1 MDQVFFSIQYNLL
14 IMHQQIL
21 NFLGDPDQ
29 LEKLYRS
36 NSSEFEKAFH
46 SIYPEIKE
54 EKLAQYWNARLGY
67 ERSEISW
74 GTKKDWIF
82 ILLASLL
89 GGLIAKI
96 PAIFQIKPEFF
107 YTRNIGF
114 IVFPALASYFI
125 WKRNIPTP
133 RILFTAV
140 AFAIAAVYINFLPD
154 LPNNDT
160 IILACLHLPFLLW
173 ALLGINYVGLDL
185 RNDESRLDFLRF
197 NGDFLILSGILVI
210 VGGLFTA
217 IVIGLFKAIGIK
229 IEEFYF
235 DYLAVFAGAAL
246 PIISTFMTQSNPSLV
261 NKVSPVVA
269 KICSPVVLIMLIVYL
284 GAILFSDKDPYND
297 RNFLLVFNLLLLGVM
312 AIILFSLAET
322 SKDYGNPWSLIVL
335 LALSLVTMVVNGI
348 AFTAILFRISE
359 WGITPNRLA
368 ILGANFLMLANLVF
382 IAYRLFNRVV
392 KKDEK
397 SSVENA
403 IANFL
408 PIYILWAMLVVFV
421 FPLLFNFR

>member
-1 MDQVFFSIQYNLL
+1 MREILLNNL
-14 IMHQQIL
+14 H
-21 NFLGDPDQ
+21 DAAQ

-36 NSSEFEKAFH
+36 NSSIFKETFLLL
-46 SIYPEIKE
+46 YPEIQD
-54 EKLAQYWNARLGY
+54 EKLAQYWNARLAY
-67 ERSEISW
+67 DKSEISW
-74 GTKKDWIF
+74 GKKSDWIF
-82 ILLASLL
+82 VIVASLL
-89 GGLIAKI
+89 AGLIAKS
-96 PAIFQIKPEFF
+96 PAIFNIKPEFF

-114 IVFPALASYFI
+114 VVFPALASYFI
-125 WKRNIPTP
+125 WKRNIPMP
-133 RILFTAV
+133 RILFTAA
-140 AFAIAAVYINFLPD
+140 AFIIAAVYMNLLPD

-173 ALLGINYVGLDL
+173 ALLGINFVGLDL

-229 IEEFYF
+229 IEDFYF

-246 PIISTFMTQSNPSLV
+246 PIMSTFITQSNPSLV
-261 NKVSPVVA
+261 NKVSPVIA
-269 KICSPVVLIMLIVYL
+269 KICSPIVLIMLLVYL
-284 GAILFSDKDPYND
+284 GAVLFSDKDPYND

-322 SKDYGNPWSLIVL
+322 SKDQDNHWSLIILFAIAV
-335 LALSLVTMVVNGI
+335 VTMVVNGI
-348 AFTAILFRISE
+348 ALAAILFRISE

-368 ILGANFLMLANLVF
+368 ILGANFLMLANLVL
-382 IAYRLFNRVV
+382 IAFRLFNRVI

-397 SSVENA
+397 SSAENA

-408 PIYILWAMLVVFV
+408 PIYIVWALVVVFV

>member
-1 MDQVFFSIQYNLL
+1 MDETFFLILCNLL
-14 IMHQQIL
+14 TMRQQIL
-21 NFLGDPDQ
+21 NHLEDPDQ

-36 NSSEFEKAFH
+36 NSAAFVKVFN
-46 SIYPEIKE
+46 SVYPEIKD
-54 EKLAQYWNARLGY
+54 EKLAQYWHARLSY

-74 GTKKDWIF
+74 GTKNDWIF

-89 GGLIAKI
+89 AGLIAKI
-96 PAIFQIKPEFF
+96 PAIFQIKPELF

-125 WKRNIPTP
+125 WKRNIPLP
-133 RILFTAV
+133 RILFTAA
-140 AFAIAAVYINFLPD
+140 AFIIAAVYMNLLPD

-160 IILACLHLPFLLW
+160 IILACLHVPFLLW
-173 ALLGINYVGLDL
+173 ALLGINFVGLDL

-229 IEEFYF
+229 IEDFYF

-284 GAILFSDKDPYND
+284 GAVLFSDKDPYND

-322 SKDYGNPWSLIVL
+322 AKDFGNSWSLVIL
-335 LALSLVTMVVNGI
+335 LALSVVTMVVNGI

-382 IAYRLFNRVV
+382 IAYRLFNRVI

-397 SSVENA
+397 TSVENA

>member
-1 MDQVFFSIQYNLL
+1 MREI
-14 IMHQQIL
+14 IL
-21 NFLGDPDQ
+21 NNLHDAVQ

-36 NSSEFEKAFH
+36 NSSTFKETFLLL
-46 SIYPEIKE
+46 YPEIQD
-54 EKLAQYWNARLGY
+54 EKLAQYWNARLAY
-67 ERSEISW
+67 DKSEISW
-74 GTKKDWIF
+74 GKKSDWIF
-82 ILLASLL
+82 VIFASLL
-89 GGLIAKI
+89 AGLIAKT
-96 PAIFQIKPEFF
+96 PAIFNIKPEFF

-125 WKRNIPTP
+125 WKRKIPMP
-133 RILFTAV
+133 RILFTAA
-140 AFAIAAVYINFLPD
+140 AFAIAAVYINLLPD

-173 ALLGINYVGLDL
+173 ALLGINYVGLDI

-229 IEEFYF
+229 IEDFYF

-246 PIISTFMTQSNPSLV
+246 PIMSTFITQSNPSLV
-261 NKVSPVVA
+261 NKVSPVIA
-269 KICSPVVLIMLIVYL
+269 KICSPIVLIMLLVYL
-284 GAILFSDKDPYND
+284 GAVLFSDKDPYND

-312 AIILFSLAET
+312 AIIFFSLAET
-322 SKDYGNPWSLIVL
+322 SKDQDNHWSLIILFATAV
-335 LALSLVTMVVNGI
+335 VTMVVNGI
-348 AFTAILFRISE
+348 ALAAILFRISE

-368 ILGANFLMLANLVF
+368 ILGANFLMLANLVL
-382 IAYRLFNRVV
+382 IAFRLFNRVI

-397 SSVENA
+397 SSAENA

-408 PIYILWAMLVVFV
+408 PIYILWAMVVVFV

>member
-1 MDQVFFSIQYNLL
+1 MREILLNNL
-14 IMHQQIL
+14 H
-21 NFLGDPDQ
+21 DADK

-36 NSSEFEKAFH
+36 NSSEFAKAFN
-46 SIYPEIKE
+46 SVYPEIKDDQ
-54 EKLAQYWNARLGY
+54 LAQYWHARLSY

-82 ILLASLL
+82 IFLASLL
-89 GGLIAKI
+89 AGLIAKT
-96 PAIFQIKPEFF
+96 PAIFNIKPEFF

-125 WKRNIPTP
+125 WKRNIPLP
-133 RILFTAV
+133 RILLTV
-140 AFAIAAVYINFLPD
+140 AAFMISAVYINLLPD

-185 RNDESRLDFLRF
+185 RNDARRMDFLRF

-229 IEEFYF
+229 IEDFYF
-235 DYLAVFAGAAL
+235 DYLAIFAGAAL

-261 NKVSPVVA
+261 NKVSPVIA
-269 KICSPVVLIMLIVYL
+269 KITSPMVLIMLLIYL
-284 GAILFSDKDPYND
+284 GAVLFSDNDPYND

-322 SKDYGNPWSLIVL
+322 AKDFGNSWSLVIL
-335 LALSLVTMVVNGI
+335 LALSVVTMLVNGI

-382 IAYRLFNRVV
+382 IAYRLFNRVI

-397 SSVENA
+397 TSVENA

-408 PIYILWAMLVVFV
+408 PIYILWAMVVVFI

>member
-1 MDQVFFSIQYNLL
+1 
-14 IMHQQIL
+14 MHSKIL
-21 NFLGDPDQ
+21 NHLDEPDQ

-36 NSSEFEKAFH
+36 NSSEFAKAFN
-46 SIYPEIKE
+46 SVYPEIKE
-54 EKLAQYWNARLGY
+54 VKLAQYWNARLAY
-67 ERSEISW
+67 EKSEISW
-74 GTKKDWIF
+74 GKKNDWVFVIV
-82 ILLASLL
+82 ASLL
-89 GGLIAKI
+89 AGLIAKT
-96 PAIFQIKPEFF
+96 PAIFNIKPEFF

-125 WKRNIPTP
+125 WKRNIPIP
-133 RILFTAV
+133 RILFTV
-140 AFAIAAVYINFLPD
+140 AAFVTGAVYINVLPD

-173 ALLGINYVGLDL
+173 ALMGINYVGLDL
-185 RNDESRLDFLRF
+185 RNNESRLDFLRF

-246 PIISTFMTQSNPSLV
+246 PIMSTFMTQSNPSLV

-284 GAILFSDKDPYND
+284 GAVLFSDKDPYND

-335 LALSLVTMVVNGI
+335 FALSVVTMVVNGI

-382 IAYRLFNRVV
+382 IAYRLFNRVI

-397 SSVENA
+397 SSAENA

-408 PIYILWAMLVVFV
+408 PIYILWAMVIVFV

>member
-1 MDQVFFSIQYNLL
+1 MR
-14 IMHQQIL
+14 QQIL
-21 NFLGDPDQ
+21 NHLEDPVQ

-36 NSSEFEKAFH
+36 NGSEFVKVFN
-46 SIYPEIKE
+46 SVYPEIKD
-54 EKLAQYWNARLGY
+54 EKLAQYWHARLGY
-67 ERSEISW
+67 ERSGISW
-74 GTKKDWIF
+74 GTKNDWIF

-89 GGLIAKI
+89 AGLIAKI
-96 PAIFQIKPEFF
+96 PAIFQIKPELF

-114 IVFPALASYFI
+114 VVFPALASYFI
-125 WKRNIPTP
+125 WKRNIPLS
-133 RILFTAV
+133 RILFTAA
-140 AFAIAAVYINFLPD
+140 AFTIAAVYINFLPD
-154 LPNNDT
+154 LPTNDT
-160 IILACLHLPFLLW
+160 IILACLHVPFLLW

-185 RNDESRLDFLRF
+185 RNNESRLDFLRF

-217 IVIGLFKAIGIK
+217 IVINLFMAIGIK
-229 IEEFYF
+229 IEDFYF

-284 GAILFSDKDPYND
+284 GAVLFSDKDPYND

-322 SKDYGNPWSLIVL
+322 AKDFGNSWSLVIL
-335 LALSLVTMVVNGI
+335 LALSVVTMVVNGI

-359 WGITPNRLA
+359 WGITPNRVA
-368 ILGANFLMLANLVF
+368 ILGTNFLMLANLVF
-382 IAYRLFNRVV
+382 IAYRLFNRVI

-397 SSVENA
+397 TSVENA

>member
-1 MDQVFFSIQYNLL
+1 MDETFFLILYNLL
-14 IMHQQIL
+14 TMRQQIL
-21 NFLGDPDQ
+21 NHLEDPDL

-36 NSSEFEKAFH
+36 NSSEFVKVFN
-46 SIYPEIKE
+46 SVYPEIKD
-54 EKLAQYWNARLGY
+54 EKLAQYWHARLSY

-74 GTKKDWIF
+74 GTKNDWIF
-82 ILLASLL
+82 ILLASLVA
-89 GGLIAKI
+89 GLMAKI

-125 WKRNIPTP
+125 WKRNIPLP
-133 RILFTAV
+133 RILFTVV
-140 AFAIAAVYINFLPD
+140 AFALAAVYINFLPD

-160 IILACLHLPFLLW
+160 IILACLHVPFLLW
-173 ALLGINYVGLDL
+173 ALLGINFVGLDL

-217 IVIGLFKAIGIK
+217 IVINLFMAIGIK
-229 IEEFYF
+229 IEDFYF
-235 DYLAVFAGAAL
+235 DYLAVFAGASL
-246 PIISTFMTQSNPSLV
+246 PIISTFLTQSNPSLV

-284 GAILFSDKDPYND
+284 GAVLFSDKDPYND

-322 SKDYGNPWSLIVL
+322 AKDFGNSWSLFIL
-335 LALSLVTMVVNGI
+335 LALSVVTMVVNGI

-382 IAYRLFNRVV
+382 IAYRLFNRVI
-392 KKDEK
+392 KKDEN

-403 IANFL
+403 ISNFL

>member
-1 MDQVFFSIQYNLL
+1 MRQEIINHLE
-14 IMHQQIL
+14 
-21 NFLGDPDQ
+21 NPDQ
-29 LEKLYRS
+29 LENLYRS
-36 NSSEFEKAFH
+36 NSSLFTKEFTC
-46 SIYPEIKE
+46 IYPEIKD
-54 EKLAQYWNARLGY
+54 EKLAQYWHARLSY

-89 GGLIAKI
+89 AGLIAKI
-96 PAIFQIKPEFF
+96 SAIFQIKPEFF

-185 RNDESRLDFLRF
+185 RSDESRLDFLRF

-229 IEEFYF
+229 IEKFYF

-322 SKDYGNPWSLIVL
+322 SKDFGNPWSLIIL
-335 LALSLVTMVVNGI
+335 FALSVVTMVVNGI

-368 ILGANFLMLANLVF
+368 ILGANFLMLTNLVF

>member
-1 MDQVFFSIQYNLL
+1 
-14 IMHQQIL
+14 MHQQIL
-21 NFLGDPDQ
+21 NHLEDPDQ

-36 NSSEFEKAFH
+36 NSAAFAKAFNA
-46 SIYPEIKE
+46 IYPEIKDDQ
-54 EKLAQYWNARLGY
+54 LAQYWHIRLGY

-74 GTKKDWIF
+74 GTKNDWIF

-89 GGLIAKI
+89 AGLIAKI
-96 PAIFQIKPEFF
+96 PAIFQIKPELF

-125 WKRNIPTP
+125 WKRNIPLP
-133 RILFTAV
+133 RILFTAA
-140 AFAIAAVYINFLPD
+140 AFTIAAVYINFLPD

-173 ALLGINYVGLDL
+173 ALLGINFVGLDL
-185 RNDESRLDFLRF
+185 RNYESRLDFLRF

-229 IEEFYF
+229 IEDFYF

-246 PIISTFMTQSNPSLV
+246 PIISTFLTQSNPSLV

-284 GAILFSDKDPYND
+284 GAVLFSDKDPYND

-322 SKDYGNPWSLIVL
+322 AKDFGKSWSLVIL
-335 LALSLVTMVVNGI
+335 LALSVVTMLVNGI

-382 IAYRLFNRVV
+382 IAYRLFNRVI

-403 IANFL
+403 ITNFL
-408 PIYILWAMLVVFV
+408 PIYILWAMVVVFI

>member
-1 MDQVFFSIQYNLL
+1 MREILLNNL
-14 IMHQQIL
+14 H
-21 NFLGDPDQ
+21 DADQ

-36 NSSEFEKAFH
+36 NSSTFKETFLLL
-46 SIYPEIKE
+46 YPEIQD
-54 EKLAQYWNARLGY
+54 EKLAKYWNARLAY
-67 ERSEISW
+67 DKSEISW
-74 GTKKDWIF
+74 GKKSDWIF
-82 ILLASLL
+82 VIVASLL
-89 GGLIAKI
+89 AGLIAKI
-96 PAIFQIKPEFF
+96 PAIFNIKPEFF

-125 WKRNIPTP
+125 WKRNIPMP
-133 RILFTAV
+133 RILFTAA
-140 AFAIAAVYINFLPD
+140 AFAIAAVYMNLLPD

-185 RNDESRLDFLRF
+185 RDDESRLDFLRF

-229 IEEFYF
+229 IEDFYF

-246 PIISTFMTQSNPSLV
+246 PIMSTFITQSNPSLV
-261 NKVSPVVA
+261 NKVSPVIA
-269 KICSPVVLIMLIVYL
+269 KICSPIVLIMLLVYL
-284 GAILFSDKDPYND
+284 GAVLFSDKDPYND
-297 RNFLLVFNLLLLGVM
+297 RNFLLIFNLLLLGVM

-322 SKDYGNPWSLIVL
+322 SKDYANPWSLIVL
-335 LALSLVTMVVNGI
+335 LAIAIVTMVVNGI
-348 AFTAILFRISE
+348 ALAAILFRISE

-368 ILGANFLMLANLVF
+368 ILGANFLMLANLVL
-382 IAYRLFNRVV
+382 IAFRLFNRVIR
-392 KKDEK
+392 KDEK
-397 SSVENA
+397 SSAENA

-408 PIYILWAMLVVFV
+408 PIYILWAMVVVFV
-421 FPLLFNFR
+421 FPILFNFR